1 MLIFYNIIQLFV
13 LLFFGPFLLLF
24 VLCRSKYRSRTPA
37 RLGFGLK
44 KTLRSQSLRNK
55 SGPTFWIHAL
65 SVGETTSAEPL
76 IRGLRSRFPDCTII
90 FSVTTKSG
98 RGVADNIL
106 PQQVDAIIDGP
117 LDILPVVLFF
127 HHTIKPSMF
136 ILIETDFWPNNLLLL
151 AKKRIPAVLVNG
163 RVSTNSVKGYKRLP
177 FFFRPMFQS
186 LSSLCMQT
194 EEDKQKMASLGI
206 SIKKIFTLG
215 NLKFDTPEL
224 RIQEKAKELRKI
236 LPENK
241 KLFICGSTHP
251 GEEEILIECY
261 KQLRETFPDLVLVIA
276 PRNIMRANEIQ
287 AIAKNYQLSS
297 LLRTTGDTKD
307 ADLYILDTIGEL
319 SSCYGLAT
327 IGLVGGSFV
336 SKGGHNPIEPAALGV
351 PVFFGPH
358 MEDFSEISESLV
370 ECGGAQ
376 QVASAKELIA
386 GATTL
391 LQNENER
398 KSAGMA
404 AKKFVLSHR
413 GVIDKHIHLIREL
426 I

>member
-24 VLCRSKYRSRTPA
+24 VLFHSKYRSRTPA
-37 RLGFGLK
+37 RFGFGLK
-44 KTLRSQSLRNK
+44 KTLRALSLRDK

-76 IRGLRSRFPDCTII
+76 IRGLRSHFPDCTII

-98 RGVADNIL
+98 RGVADSIL

-127 HHTIKPSMF
+127 QRSIKPSMF
-136 ILIETDFWPNNLLLL
+136 ILVETDFWPNNLLLL
-151 AKKRIPAVLVNG
+151 AKKFIPTLLVNG
-163 RVSTNSVKGYKRLP
+163 RVSNNSVRGYKRLP
-177 FFFRPMFQS
+177 FFFGPMFQS

-206 SIKKIFTLG
+206 RREKIFTLG
-215 NLKFDTPEL
+215 NLKFDTPEV
-224 RIQEKAKELRKI
+224 RIQAKVEDLKKL

-261 KQLRETFPDLVLVIA
+261 KKLRANFPDLFLVIA
-276 PRNIMRANEIQ
+276 PRNVMRAKEIQ
-287 AIAKNYQLSS
+287 AIAKSYQLSAS
-297 LLRTTGDTKD
+297 LRTEIGTND
-307 ADLYILDTIGEL
+307 ADMYILNTIGEL

-327 IGLVGGSFV
+327 VSLVGGSFV
-336 SKGGHNPIEPAALGV
+336 AKGGHNPIEPAALGV
-351 PVFFGPH
+351 PVIFGPH
-358 MEDFSEISESLV
+358 MEDFSEIAESLV

-376 QVASAKELIA
+376 QVAKAEELVEGVTA
-386 GATTL
+386 L
-391 LQNENER
+391 LQNEKTL
-398 KSAGMA
+398 KSASKA
-404 AKKFVLSHR
+404 AKEFVLSHR
-413 GVIDKHIHLIREL
+413 GVIDKHIDLIRNL